1 MKRIRNLSL
10 AALVAA
16 GAFLAV
22 SCQKGSGPDL
32 PPPPDPEQP
41 SIDTRHQGPVAVF
54 IGDSITWQWNVEGVG
69 HPEFFS
75 SHDYVNKGISG
86 NKTGDM
92 LARFKADVID
102 LDPHCVVIEGGT
114 NDIAASSAESIL
126 ERLKKMAKMA
136 LDAGIPVIVGSVP
149 PSNSFPKVPDFRP
162 EEHIPVLNGMIKEWA
177 GGAGIAYA
185 DYYSVLVDEQQG
197 LKKAYQKD
205 SIHPNAAG
213 YTEMEKVIKP
223 ILKKVLE
230 ENARK

>member
-1 MKRIRNLSL
+1 MKSIRFLSL

-22 SCQKGSGPDL
+22 SCKKDTGPDL
-32 PPPPDPEQP
+32 PPPPEPEQP

-75 SHDYVNKGISG
+75 SNDYVNKGISG

-114 NDIAASSAESIL
+114 NDIAASELDAIL
-126 ERLKKMAKMA
+126 ERIKKMADMA
-136 LDAGIPVIVGSVP
+136 LKADIPVIVGAVP
-149 PSNSFPKVPDFRP
+149 PSNSFPKVPSFRP
-162 EEHIPVLNGMIKEWA
+162 QDHIPVLNGMIKAWA
-177 GGAGIAYA
+177 DGAGIPYA
-185 DYYSVLVDEQQG
+185 DYYSGLVDDEQG
-197 LKKAYQKD
+197 LKQAYQKD

-230 ENARK
+230 DNAKK

>member
-1 MKRIRNLSL
+1 MKSFRIPPF
-10 AALVAA
+10 AAFLLA
-16 GAFLAV
+16 GALLAV
-22 SCQKGSGPDL
+22 SCGKDTGPDL
-32 PPPPDPEQP
+32 PPPPEPQAP
-41 SIDTRHQGPVAVF
+41 TIDNIHKGPVAVF

-69 HPEFFS
+69 HPDFFS
-75 SHDYVNKGISG
+75 SNDYVNKGISG

-92 LARFKADVID
+92 LARFKADVVD

-126 ERLKKMAKMA
+126 ERLKKMAEMA
-136 LDAGIPVIVGSVP
+136 RNAGIPVIVGAVP

-162 EEHIPVLNGMIKEWA
+162 QDHIPGLNELIKTWA
-177 GGAGIAYA
+177 VGADIPFA
-185 DYYSVLVDEQQG
+185 DYYSVLVDDEKG

-213 YTEMEKVIKP
+213 YTEMEKVISP

-230 ENARK
+230 ENAKK